1 VAGKRSS
8 PSPAPSGSE
17 WHVDEPSLP
26 RWPSTRDEPPY
37 TKRVVMLESALQE
50 QLALEELLMLER
62 ESLEQDDG

>member
-1 VAGKRSS
+1 
-8 PSPAPSGSE
+8 
-17 WHVDEPSLP
+17 VDEPSLP